1 MNWRWF
7 CLCLAVATALGCG
20 QTGASKEDVDKLT
33 KEVGPNYQLETV
45 QEEKP
50 DEQAKP

>member
-1 MNWRWF
+1 M
-7 CLCLAVATALGCG
+7 ATALGCG
-20 QTGASKEDVDKLT
+20 QTGASKADVDKLT

-45 QEEKP
+45 QEDKP